1 MFRRLAALSVL
12 AFSLALVSYSG
23 MATGQDKTSPKNTT
37 KSSGKSTGKK
47 STAKSTK
54 KAAPAVDKAPLE

>member
-1 MFRRLAALSVL
+1 MFRRLAALTVL
-12 AFSLALVSYSG
+12 AFSFAVVSYSG
-23 MATGQDKTSPKNTT
+23 MATGQDKDSPKNTA

-47 STAKSTK
+47 NTAKSSK